1 MMWTAKSR
9 LKSKNWVDK
18 AYGILFYVSSLA
30 LLSIPVY
37 IGFNTELLN
46 AKTGILFILFSVF
59 LTVAMQSFRD
69 YKKINKIH
77 SGTLE
82 YFIAT
87 INPRH
92 ENFIQRLF
100 FNGKMKC
107 FYAIMSGLSG
117 FFGLV
122 CVFYKQSH
130 PFSSNFECFYL
141 FILIMFITFL
151 VFLSEKINFIDVN
164 KHKVDAKNLFAI
176 NTLEDLNENQK
187 VKIRKEIAS
196 DIHCSGFVTRRDL
209 RYIYTSMIDSVNHK
223 KELELKRKEIEE
235 YNKFTQNN

>member
-1 MMWTAKSR
+1 MWTAKSR
-9 LKSKNWVDK
+9 LKSKSVLEK
-18 AYGILFYVSSLA
+18 TYGVFFYLSLLILLA
-30 LLSIPVY
+30 MPLYIILSIESL
-37 IGFNTELLN
+37 NT
-46 AKTGILFILFSVF
+46 KTGTLFVLCSLF
-59 LTVAMQSFRD
+59 LIAAMQSFRD

-82 YFIAT
+82 HFIAT

-100 FNGKMKC
+100 FNGKLKY
-107 FYAIMSGLSG
+107 FYPIMSGLSG
-117 FFGLV
+117 FFGLA

-141 FILIMFITFL
+141 FILILVVTSL
-151 VFLSEKINFIDVN
+151 VFLCEKINFIDVN
-164 KHKVDAKNLFAI
+164 NYKVDPQSLFII
-176 NTLEDLNENQK
+176 NNIEDLSETHK
-187 VKIRKEIAS
+187 AKIRKEIAN
-196 DIHCSGFVTRRDL
+196 DIHCSGIVTRRDL
-209 RYIYTSMIDSVNHK
+209 RYIYTSMIESVNHK